1 MELKLIKSLN
11 DIPTL
16 TELAILTLYGKQVSS
31 TYMKYIQGKKM
42 INHLTLG
49 PFHQKLLNFLDCLI
63 DTPNLISDNP
73 NDKLHFLKG
82 KSYSDSL
89 AVKAVLALA
98 PQLLHLSGLF
108 KAFLVG
114 TRPVWAC
121 FSSEFDEGGL
131 IDQATEEEQESAW
144 MPATNDKNEAILREG
159 CITMWN
165 FPGMAIHL
173 IEAQKKFHHNHT
185 QAFMDHFLA

>member
-42 INHLTLG
+42 INHLTPG

-98 PQLLHLSGLF
+98 PQLPHLSGLF

-121 FSSEFDEGGL
+121 FSSELRVLLVYQIRTRLFPWARSFKNFQQFSES
-131 IDQATEEEQESAW
+131 IDTVY
-144 MPATNDKNEAILREG
+144 
-159 CITMWN
+159 
-165 FPGMAIHL
+165 
-173 IEAQKKFHHNHT
+173 
-185 QAFMDHFLA
+185 